1 MFKLRLSRKW
11 LVALAGA
18 GALALAGGVAYATIP
33 SNNVI
38 DACYTRSGG
47 TLRVID
53 ATVTNCKASET
64 ALAWNV
70 QGPQGATGATG
81 PQGPAGPAGPAG
93 PQGPTGATG
102 PQGPAGP
109 AGPSWAIY
117 ISSADTTIAGG
128 SFGSRTQDCNA
139 GDIALAG
146 GFDANVPQDA
156 DVIRS
161 ERVDG
166 DTWGFT
172 LTNLSDTTA
181 TVGLSVTC
189 ADPTP

>member
-11 LVALAGA
+11 LVALAGT

-53 ATVTNCKASET
+53 ATVTTCKASET
-64 ALAWNV
+64 SLAWNV

-109 AGPSWAIY
+109 AGPSWTVYVRSVDVVQGA
-117 ISSADTTIAGG
+117 G
-128 SFGSRTQDCNA
+128 SFGSTTLDCNA
-139 GDIALAG
+139 GDIALAA
-146 GFDANVPQDA
+146 GFDANIPQDA

-161 ERVDG
+161 ERVDA
-166 DTWGFT
+166 DTWGYT
-172 LTNLSDTTA
+172 IANKSTSSA